1 MPRRFA
7 TALPSWVIAL
17 IGSVWAAIIPG
28 PEWPGTISVALGAS
42 IVVSFIV
49 QLSIQRKEGLVNRLA
64 FTTSGSLLIS
74 AIGVVVA
81 WLTHGVG

>member
-17 IGSVWAAIIPG
+17 IGSVWAVG
-28 PEWPGTISVALGAS
+28 FTGSQWPGTISVTVGAS

-49 QLSIQRKEGLVNRLA
+49 QLSLQRKEGLVNRLA
-64 FTTSGSLLIS
+64 FTASGSLLIG
-74 AIGVVVA
+74 AVGIVA
-81 WLTHGVG
+81 AWALHGVG

>member
-17 IGSVWAAIIPG
+17 VGSVWAVAQSDTL
-28 PEWPGTISVALGAS
+28 WAGTISVALGAS
-42 IVVSFIV
+42 IVTSFVV

-64 FTTSGSLLIS
+64 FTTAGSLLI
-74 AIGVVVA
+74 AALGVVVA
-81 WLTHGVG
+81 WLAHGVG

>member
-17 IGSVWAAIIPG
+17 VGSGWAALQSATL
-28 PEWPGTISVALGAS
+28 WAGTISVALGAS
-42 IVVSFIV
+42 IVVSFVV
-49 QLSIQRKEGLVNRLA
+49 QLSLQRKEGLVNRLA
-64 FTTSGSLLIS
+64 FTTTGSLLIS

-81 WLTHGVG
+81 WLAHGVG

>member
-17 IGSVWAAIIPG
+17 IGSVWAVLIPG

-42 IVVSFIV
+42 IVMSFIV

-81 WLTHGVG
+81 WLAHGVG

>member
-17 IGSVWAAIIPG
+17 IGSVWAAFTDG
-28 PEWPGTISVALGAS
+28 AMWPGVISVAVGAS
-42 IVVSFIV
+42 IVVSFVV

-64 FTTSGSLLIS
+64 FTTSGSLFIAAL
-74 AIGVVVA
+74 GVVAA
-81 WLTHGVG
+81 WLSHGVG